1 MNRKSE
7 VEAQA
12 SYPSETTK
20 RPIPFPG
27 NASQRMIPRRAS
39 GWDPYEVW
47 RTRVKEEAP
56 RDPVGERVGLDRV
69 G

>member
-1 MNRKSE
+1 MKRKSE

-12 SYPSETTK
+12 SYPPHPII

-27 NASQRMIPRRAS
+27 TASQRMIPRRAS

-47 RTRVKEEAP
+47 RTRVKAQAP
-56 RDPVGERVGLDRV
+56 RDPEGERLGFDKVG
-69 G
+69 

>member
-7 VEAQA
+7 VEAQL
-12 SYPSETTK
+12 SYPPETTS

-27 NASQRMIPRRAS
+27 NATQRMIPRRAS

-47 RTRVKEEAP
+47 RTRVKEESR
-56 RDPVGERVGLDRV
+56 RDPVDARVGFDKV

>member
-7 VEAQA
+7 VEAQL
-12 SYPSETTK
+12 SYPPETSSK
-20 RPIPFPG
+20 PIPFPG
-27 NASQRMIPRRAS
+27 IAAQRMIPRRAS

-47 RTRVKEEAP
+47 RTRVKEEAS
-56 RDPVGERVGLDRV
+56 RDPVDERLGLDKV

>member
-7 VEAQA
+7 VEAHV
-12 SYPSETTK
+12 SHPPEITS

-27 NASQRMIPRRAS
+27 NATQRMIPRRAS

-47 RTRVKEEAP
+47 RTRVKQEASHA
-56 RDPVGERVGLDRV
+56 PVDERVGLDKV

>member
-7 VEAQA
+7 AEAA
-12 SYPSETTK
+12 SHPPETIS

-27 NASQRMIPRRAS
+27 NATQRMIPRRAS

-47 RTRVKEEAP
+47 RTRVKEEAS
-56 RDPVGERVGLDRV
+56 RAPVDERVGFGKV

>member
-7 VEAQA
+7 VEAQM
-12 SYPSETTK
+12 SHPSETTS
-20 RPIPFPG
+20 RTIPFPG
-27 NASQRMIPRRAS
+27 TATQRMIPRRAS

-47 RTRVKEEAP
+47 RTRVKEEP
-56 RDPVGERVGLDRV
+56 RRDPVDARFGLDKV

>member
-7 VEAQA
+7 VEAA
-12 SYPSETTK
+12 SHPPETTS

-27 NASQRMIPRRAS
+27 NPAQRMIPRRAT

-47 RTRVKEEAP
+47 RTRVKEEAI
-56 RDPVGERVGLDRV
+56 RDPVDERIGFGKVG
-69 G
+69 